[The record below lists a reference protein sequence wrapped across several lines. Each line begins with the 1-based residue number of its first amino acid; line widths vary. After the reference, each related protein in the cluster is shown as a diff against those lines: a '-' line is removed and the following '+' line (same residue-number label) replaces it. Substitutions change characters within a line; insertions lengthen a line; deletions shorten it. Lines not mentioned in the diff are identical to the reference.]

1 MDSGL
6 RVAAGT
12 IALKANG
19 TAIAQQGAPEE
30 DAGQGFIALLLAG
43 LGIAPGI
50 QPNEE
55 EPASPAAPAIP
66 RAAVRASVVRPVKE
80 KLKDP
85 ADQVAIA
92 LPATSPTSTVVVPQL
107 APGISL
113 DLRADDVPEK
123 TMVDH
128 AGAVTQ
134 GLDPNLLL
142 NGSGPK
148 GVGNDT
154 QRGAT
159 ELARDPIQASV
170 DGAVKPRGE
179 TAFEVR
185 IRMPD
190 SETAPTPNSVPT
202 SGAQSKATEL
212 AASPTITVAAV
223 HAVPEK
229 PDRGVSE
236 NAESL
241 KTPQSPKV
249 DAISAKTPARNE
261 AGQDAEGEQ
270 DRKSFPDSRKEP
282 EEPAPGSQTSPVRAE
297 DTTLFSSGNSL
308 AAPQNDS
315 APIPPAKLSSQAT
328 RMQAPETASTQRAN
342 PAPRDIALQLEDAGG
357 SRVDVQLMDRGGTV
371 HIVVRTQ
378 DDDLAKDLR
387 TNLPELTQKLNQQQ
401 GPEAEAWNPG
411 EMQSAAGG
419 HDSSGHTNQQ
429 QQRGDS
435 QSSAGGQDS
444 GGRDGDGRQRPR
456 PDSED
461 EFNQTFKG
469 LFTGVTA

>member
-1 MDSGL
+1 MDSGS
-6 RVAAGT
+6 RMAAST
-12 IALKANG
+12 FALKANG
-19 TAIAQQGAPEE
+19 TATAQQGAPEE
-30 DAGQGFIALLLAG
+30 GTGQGFIALLLAG
-43 LGIAPGI
+43 LGIEPDI

-55 EPASPAAPAIP
+55 AATAAAPASP

-107 APGISL
+107 TPSISQ
-113 DLRADDVPEK
+113 DLRTDDVPEK
-123 TMVDH
+123 TMVDD
-128 AGAVTQ
+128 AQAVTQ
-134 GLDPNLLL
+134 GLDPILLL
-142 NGSGPK
+142 NGPRLK

-159 ELARDPIQASV
+159 ELARDPIQEGV
-170 DGAVKPRGE
+170 EGAVKPRGQ

-185 IRMPD
+185 IQIPD
-190 SETAPTPNSVPT
+190 SDTAPTPNSVST
-202 SGAQSKATEL
+202 SGAQSKAIDL
-212 AASPTITVAAV
+212 AASPTMAVAAV
-223 HAVPEK
+223 HTVPEK

-249 DAISAKTPARNE
+249 DAISAKTSARNE
-261 AGQDAEGEQ
+261 AGQDADGGQ
-270 DRKSFPDSRKEP
+270 DPKSFPDSRKEP
-282 EEPAPGSQTSPVRAE
+282 EEPVRCPQTSPVPA
-297 DTTLFSSGNSL
+297 DNTILFSSGNSL

-315 APIPPAKLSSQAT
+315 APIPPARLSPQAT
-328 RMQAPETASTQRAN
+328 RVQAPETASTPRAN
-342 PAPRDIALQLEDAGG
+342 PVPRELALQLQDAGG
-357 SRVDVQLMDRGGTV
+357 SRVDVQLLDRGGTV
-371 HIVVRTQ
+371 HVVVRTQ
-378 DDDLAKDLR
+378 DDGLAKDLR
-387 TNLPELTQKLNQQQ
+387 TNLPELTQKLNQQ
-401 GPEAEAWNPG
+401 GMESEAWSPA
-411 EMQSAAGG
+411 EMQSAGG
-419 HDSSGHTNQQ
+419 RHDDSGHTHEQ

-435 QSSAGGQDS
+435 QSSAGGQNS

-461 EFNQTFKG
+461 EFNQTFKR